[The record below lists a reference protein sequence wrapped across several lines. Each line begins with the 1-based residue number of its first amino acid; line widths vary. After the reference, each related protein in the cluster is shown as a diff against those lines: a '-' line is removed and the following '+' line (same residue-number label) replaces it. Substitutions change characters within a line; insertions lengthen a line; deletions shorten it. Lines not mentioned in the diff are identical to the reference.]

1 MVDQID
7 DFQEPIDR
15 SDSDG
20 NGSVDADFVKNVH
33 FFDGNNKEKQALGKR
48 KSKQEIY
55 DEIILKSKKMKHEK
69 QRQAEDDKEKLEEIN
84 KDFSGLVKL
93 LNFRK

>member
-1 MVDQID
+1 M
-7 DFQEPIDR
+7 
-15 SDSDG
+15 
-20 NGSVDADFVKNVH
+20 H
-33 FFDGNNKEKQALGKR
+33 FFDGNNKERQTLGKR

-55 DEIILKSKKMKHEK
+55 DEIISKSKKLKHEK

-84 KDFSGLVKL
+84 KGFAGLAKL